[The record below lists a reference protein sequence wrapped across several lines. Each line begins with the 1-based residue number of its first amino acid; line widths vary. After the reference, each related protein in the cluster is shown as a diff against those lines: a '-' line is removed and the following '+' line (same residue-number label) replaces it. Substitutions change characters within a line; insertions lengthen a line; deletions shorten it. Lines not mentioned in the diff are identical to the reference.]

1 MLLRTTALL
10 LGALILFPACSSDR
24 SYPEKGDADYD
35 LKAMALSVG
44 ELPAGFKEQ
53 QLGEVE
59 FDNAAWAE
67 FYGVDDVEAKQA
79 QLDAQKRVRSRVST
93 FQPAQLGKLFRIS
106 AISTLY
112 ENPQSASDSVTKFA
126 CGLPIDDKEPLSPFS
141 VPKIGQQANGFF
153 VDTETESGLR
163 LIDTTI
169 CFRTGRIVH
178 SIQQTG
184 LPGTEDVALAVRLA
198 EKMNEHVNAFF
209 DGRTEAATP
218 KPKAKP

>member
-1 MLLRTTALL
+1 MLLRTTALM
-10 LGALILFPACSSDR
+10 LGALFLSSACGGSR
-24 SYPEKGDADYD
+24 IYPEKGDGDYD
-35 LKAMALSVG
+35 LKAMALTAA
-44 ELPAGFKEQ
+44 ELPTGFGEQ
-53 QLGEVE
+53 ALGEGE

-93 FQPAQLGKLFRIS
+93 FQPAELGKLFRIT

-112 ENPQSASDSVTKFA
+112 ENPQSAADSAAKFA
-126 CGLPIDDKEPLSPFS
+126 CGLPIDDKEPLLPFA
-141 VPKIGQQANGFF
+141 VPRIGQEANGFF
-153 VDTETESGLR
+153 VDTKTESGLH

-169 CFRTGRIVH
+169 CFRTGRIIH

-209 DGRTEAATP
+209 DGRVPPATATP
-218 KPKAKP
+218 KPGR